1 MNIAHELFVALQDM
15 PHDCT
20 VIRADETYG
29 VLDNTYGYT
38 VVNTYD
44 GVGLAANVVDTLGE
58 PAGPAVFW
66 KIIARTED
74 IMPAIVEARRAVREH
89 TMSFI

>member
-38 VVNTYD
+38 VVVTYD
-44 GVGLAANVVDTLGE
+44 GVALAANAVDTLGE
-58 PAGPAVFW
+58 PVGPAVFW
-66 KIIARTED
+66 RYIERPAD
-74 IMPAIVEARRAVREH
+74 IGPAIADARRAVREH
-89 TMSFI
+89 SKTVA

>member
-1 MNIAHELFVALQDM
+1 MNIGHELFIALQDM

-20 VIRADETYG
+20 VSRTDGTYG

-44 GVGLAANVVDTLGE
+44 GVALAANAVDTLGE
-58 PAGPAVFW
+58 PVGPAVFW
-66 KIIARTED
+66 RYIERPAD
-74 IMPAIVEARRAVREH
+74 IGPAIVDARRAVREH
-89 TMSFI
+89 SAAFI